1 MSSNVKKWK
10 RTIKRVMSLLNS
22 SFEENTLNTGF
33 DSDDYTTL
41 EVNTLNDSFV
51 STNKFMLSSS
61 RSNSELNSE

>member
-10 RTIKRVMSLLNS
+10 RTIKRVTSLLNS
-22 SFEENTLNTGF
+22 SFEENTLNTDF

-51 STNKFMLSSS
+51 STNEFMLSSS

>member
-22 SFEENTLNTGF
+22 SFEENTLNTDF

>member
-10 RTIKRVMSLLNS
+10 RTIKRVTSLLNS
-22 SFEENTLNTGF
+22 SFEENTLNTDF